1 LYRHEPIVGCMNVRH
16 NHVDCPSA
24 NIPLEEWCDVC
35 RLAGPTDTCPDHGEQ
50 SVVRT
55 AATGGPDP
63 YAINV
68 LACGHSVMSFGPGEV
83 NVIVRTPRLR
93 EP

>member
-1 LYRHEPIVGCMNVRH
+1 MPIVGCINVHH
-16 NHVDCPSA
+16 NEADCPSA
-24 NIPLEEWCDVC
+24 GLSPEEWCDVC
-35 RLAGPTDTCPDHGEQ
+35 RVAAPSDTCPEHGEQ
-50 SVVRT
+50 KVTRF

-68 LACGHSVMSFGPGEV
+68 LACGHSVMCFGPGEV
-83 NVIVRTPRLR
+83 NVIVQTPRVR